1 MCYEADLLL
10 VALVGLVALQRDLL
24 RAGYLAHCLLLF
36 RRRAELRTP
45 GGAGGALFG
54 RLVAFNFFVLLL
66 EAAFQVGRQCAEL
79 EARGLHA
86 AACPTCAHPSE
97 RGRLVGGLFVLK
109 R

>member
-1 MCYEADLLL
+1 MAL
-10 VALVGLVALQRDLL
+10 VALVALQRDLL

-54 RLVAFNFFVLLL
+54 RLVGFNFFVLML
-66 EAAFQVGRQCAEL
+66 EAAFQVGYNSERNMQGRKARYL
-79 EARGLHA
+79 NAVRPARARG
-86 AACPTCAHPSE
+86 P
-97 RGRLVGGLFVLK
+97 RRGGRLVGGRLVLM